1 MAIFNSYVKLPEGK
15 GLTPN
20 SHVAPA
26 VAGVLG
32 TQDQGAGGPS
42 CLGPEADGTRDG
54 GDQDI
59 RCVPQADKQLEKHIY
74 IYKQL
79 HCCRKSWVWRT
90 SWSTLRWVTLLT
102 LLTIPAIPTDETR
115 PVNLRLDAQGELR
128 ARKIASNMAVKDQW
142 LCQTCDPVTWQR
154 HQGSW
159 QIVELR
165 FYDFIWL
172 FVCFCPMRYFVS
184 LLKNHRT
191 LMRRQPTP
199 KEQRQD
205 FAVAFCEWWEKDEP
219 SNACLVYLCQ
229 LQFKAP
235 SKLRISEV

>member
-1 MAIFNSYVKLPEGK
+1 MLNYQRVKVWHQIPCGTCWQQVSLARKIRE
-15 GLTPN
+15 LEAQ
-20 SHVAPA
+20 VAWDQKQMEHEMEEIKIPA
-26 VAGVLG
+26 VSLKRIN
-32 TQDQGAGGPS
+32 S
-42 CLGPEADGTRDG
+42 SINRY
-54 GDQDI
+54 
-59 RCVPQADKQLEKHIY
+59 IY

-159 QIVELR
+159 QIESDCWVEVLW
-165 FYDFIWL
+165 FYMAFCMLLSDAIL
-172 FVCFCPMRYFVS
+172 CFSAQKSQDPHA
-184 LLKNHRT
+184 KTTHAQRT
-191 LMRRQPTP
+191 EAGFRSSCY
-199 KEQRQD
+199 
-205 FAVAFCEWWEKDEP
+205 CEWWEKDES
-219 SNACLVYLCQ
+219 SNACLVCLC
-229 LQFKAP
+229 
-235 SKLRISEV
+235 